1 MTGRWRGRM
10 TEVRYCSTCRHWPG
24 DDHCAGCRYE
34 AGANTKWEPQ
44 YETTFDKIIS
54 EIEREAD
61 YQDAE
66 VNADIAKGMYKAIEI
81 VEKYKTGGKN
91 D

>member
-1 MTGRWRGRM
+1 MN
-10 TEVRYCSTCRHWPG
+10 EVRYCSTCRHWPG
-24 DDHCAGCRYE
+24 DDHCTGCKYDPATE
-34 AGANTKWEPQ
+34 VNTRWEPQ

-81 VEKYKTGGKN
+81 VEKYKTEVIK
-91 D
+91 

>member
-1 MTGRWRGRM
+1 MC
-10 TEVRYCSTCRHWPG
+10 RYCSTCRHWPS
-24 DDHCAGCRYE
+24 DDHCVGCKFDHE
-34 AGANTKWEPQ
+34 SGINTKWEPQ

-81 VEKYKTGGKN
+81 VEKYKTGVMN
-91 D
+91 HEQS